1 MWQSLQSMKL
11 SVLTEQ
17 IIPSVDF
24 CGDMFLKV
32 KQLKFTNKKD
42 IHGICEIESF
52 LWDMFY

>member
-52 LWDMFY
+52 L